1 MSNVINTR
9 TQSFVQA
16 LACKR
21 DNASL
26 SPKTLRKLTLIANRE
41 FGGRADHVFRKGL
54 STAGFSGDAVGF
66 RRAISSQLHSVR
78 SSDLRQVLSQWL
90 GRLPAPEPRTGQPGD
105 RASHVTA
112 WLADT
117 AASGVRQ
124 WDELPAAGIPPVDY
138 LDDAPALQ
146 IPQPDYDDASDVV
159 IPPADYEDA
168 PALESRKQDRRVRFS
183 DVVEVVHLPPA
194 DVAETRDGRR
204 G

>member
-1 MSNVINTR
+1 MSTVINTR

-21 DNASL
+21 DNATL

-78 SSDLRQVLSQWL
+78 SPDLRQILSQWL
-90 GRLPAPEPRTGQPGD
+90 GRLPAPAPRTGQP
-105 RASHVTA
+105 AQQTSNVTT
-112 WLADT
+112 WLANT
-117 AASGVRQ
+117 AAYGITQ

-138 LDDAPALQ
+138 LDDAPAVP
-146 IPQPDYDDASDVV
+146 IPQTDYDDAPDVV

-168 PALESRKQDRRVRFS
+168 PAPEPRKQDRRVRFS

-194 DVAETRDGRR
+194 DMAETRDGRR

>member
-26 SPKTLRKLTLIANRE
+26 SPKTLRKLTVIANRE

-78 SSDLRQVLSQWL
+78 SPDLRQVLSQWL

-146 IPQPDYDDASDVV
+146 IPKPDYDDASDVV